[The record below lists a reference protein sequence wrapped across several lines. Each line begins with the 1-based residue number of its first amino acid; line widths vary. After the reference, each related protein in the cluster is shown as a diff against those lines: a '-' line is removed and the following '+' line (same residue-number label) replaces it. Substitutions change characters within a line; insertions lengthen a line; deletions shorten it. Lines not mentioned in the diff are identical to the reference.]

1 MEELKHKHNEC
12 DCEECRPENS
22 GLTCGCSACK
32 HKHGAEDGE
41 EGFWREHGFDLIK
54 IIVSS
59 LLLLSTIVFKC
70 GGTVKL
76 VLCIIAYI
84 ISAYE
89 IFINCIKGIANK
101 NFLDENTLM
110 FIASVTAF
118 CLGNYS
124 EGVFIVVLYALG
136 ELLEDVATDNSRKKI
151 AGLSELKSVTARV
164 ITKTGFADVS
174 PASVEAGTLI
184 EVRKGDRVP
193 IDGILVGASAEFDMK
208 AITGESK
215 PYVIEDGQ
223 TVYSGAI
230 NTGNS
235 VVIKTTKLYKDSTVE
250 KIISMVEGANA
261 QKAKSQK
268 FITSFAKVYTPIV
281 VLAALVVAFIPPL
294 FDGMNFTF
302 WIYKALSF
310 LVVSCPCALVISVP
324 LAFFTGIGNMAKNG
338 VLVKGSNYI
347 DALAGVKT
355 TAFDKTGTLTKGEFG
370 VESVKTFSDMSE
382 EEVIAFAAALESKS
396 THPISKAICA
406 RNGEESVLKAENV
419 KEISGKGI
427 AGTVKGRKI
436 LVGNAKLM
444 ADNGIEIGNDNYYG
458 TVIYVAAD
466 GKLAGKIYIC
476 DSIKEEAR
484 ETIELLKN
492 AGVNETVMFSGDNAT
507 VCEKVGNQIKIDRIY
522 SELLPEQKA
531 EKLKELKQKN
541 NGKILF
547 AGDGINDAP
556 SLALADVGVAMGA
569 LGSEIA
575 VESADVVIMDDDIKK
590 IPYAIKKSKTIRRKV
605 IENIAGSLAIKAI
618 IMLLTLTTGVPVWMA
633 MFGDVGVMLLAVLN
647 SLTIR

>member
-32 HKHGAEDGE
+32 HKHGAKDGK
-41 EGFWREHGFDLIK
+41 EGFLNEHGFDLIK

-70 GGTVKL
+70 DDTVKV
-76 VLCIIAYI
+76 VLCIIAYF

-174 PASVEAGTLI
+174 PASVEVGTLI

-294 FDGMNFTF
+294 FDGMNFSF

-406 RNGEESVLKAENV
+406 RNGGESVLKAENV

-444 ADNGIEIGNDNYYG
+444 VDNDIEIDNDNYYG

-531 EKLKELKQKN
+531 EKLNELKQKN
-541 NGKILF
+541 NGKVLF

-618 IMLLTLTTGVPVWMA
+618 IMLLTLTTGVPVWLA

>member
-1 MEELKHKHNEC
+1 MEELKHKHDEC
-12 DCEECRPENS
+12 DCEECRQENS

-32 HKHGAEDGE
+32 HKHDTKDEK
-41 EGFWREHGFDLIK
+41 EGFLNEHGFDLIK

-76 VLCIIAYI
+76 VLCIIAYVF
-84 ISAYE
+84 SAYE

-151 AGLSELKSVTARV
+151 AGLSALKSVTARV

-174 PASVEAGTLI
+174 PASVEVGTLI

-294 FDGMNFTF
+294 FDGMNFSF

-370 VESVKTFSDMSE
+370 VESIKTFSDMSE

-444 ADNGIEIGNDNYYG
+444 ADNGIEIDNDNYYG

-466 GKLAGKIYIC
+466 GKFAGKIYIC

-541 NGKILF
+541 SGKVLF

>member
-1 MEELKHKHNEC
+1 MEELKHKHDEC

-32 HKHGAEDGE
+32 HKHDAKDGK
-41 EGFWREHGFDLIK
+41 EGFLNEHGFDLIK

-59 LLLLSTIVFKC
+59 LLLISTIVFKC
-70 GGTVKL
+70 GDTVKV
-76 VLCIIAYI
+76 VLCIIAYV

-174 PASVEAGTLI
+174 PASVEVGTLI

-294 FDGMNFTF
+294 FDGMNFSF

-382 EEVIAFAAALESKS
+382 EEIIAFAAALESKS

-444 ADNGIEIGNDNYYG
+444 ADNGIEIDNDNYYG

-466 GKLAGKIYIC
+466 GKFAGKIYIC

-531 EKLKELKQKN
+531 EKLNELKQKN
-541 NGKILF
+541 NGKVLF

-618 IMLLTLTTGVPVWMA
+618 IMLLTLTTGVPVWLA

>member
-32 HKHGAEDGE
+32 HKHGAEDGK
-41 EGFWREHGFDLIK
+41 EGFLNEHGFDLIK

-70 GGTVKL
+70 GNTVKL
-76 VLCIIAYI
+76 VLCVIAYV

-118 CLGNYS
+118 CLGEYR

-427 AGTVKGRKI
+427 AGMVKGRKI
-436 LVGNAKLM
+436 LVGNARLM
-444 ADNGIEIGNDNYYG
+444 ADNGIEIGNENYYG

-466 GKLAGKIYIC
+466 GKFAGKIFIC

-541 NGKILF
+541 SGKVLF

>member
-32 HKHGAEDGE
+32 HKHGAEDGK
-41 EGFWREHGFDLIK
+41 EGFLNEHGFDLIK

-59 LLLLSTIVFKC
+59 LLLLSTIVFKYAD
-70 GGTVKL
+70 TVKL
-76 VLCIIAYI
+76 VLCIIAYV

-174 PASVEAGTLI
+174 PASVEVGTLI

-193 IDGILVGASAEFDMK
+193 IDGILLGASAEFDMK

-281 VLAALVVAFIPPL
+281 VLAALIVAFIPPL

-444 ADNGIEIGNDNYYG
+444 ADNGIEIGNENYYG

-466 GKLAGKIYIC
+466 GKFEGKIFIC
-476 DSIKEEAR
+476 DTVKEEAR

-541 NGKILF
+541 NGKVLF

>member
-32 HKHGAEDGE
+32 HKHDTKDEK
-41 EGFWREHGFDLIK
+41 EGFLNEHGFDLIK

-76 VLCIIAYI
+76 VLCIIAYVF
-84 ISAYE
+84 SAYE

-118 CLGNYS
+118 CLGNYL

-174 PASVEAGTLI
+174 PASVEVGTLI

-223 TVYSGAI
+223 TIYSGAI

-294 FDGMNFTF
+294 FDGMNFSF

-444 ADNGIEIGNDNYYG
+444 ADNGIEIGNENYYG

-466 GKLAGKIYIC
+466 GKFAGKIFIC
-476 DSIKEEAR
+476 DTVKKEAR

-541 NGKILF
+541 NGKVLF

-605 IENIAGSLAIKAI
+605 IENIAGSLVIKAI

-633 MFGDVGVMLLAVLN
+633 MFGDVGIMLLAVLN

>member
-1 MEELKHKHNEC
+1 
-12 DCEECRPENS
+12 
-22 GLTCGCSACK
+22 
-32 HKHGAEDGE
+32 
-41 EGFWREHGFDLIK
+41 
-54 IIVSS
+54 
-59 LLLLSTIVFKC
+59 
-70 GGTVKL
+70 
-76 VLCIIAYI
+76 
-84 ISAYE
+84 
-89 IFINCIKGIANK
+89 
-101 NFLDENTLM
+101 
-110 FIASVTAF
+110 
-118 CLGNYS
+118 
-124 EGVFIVVLYALG
+124 
-136 ELLEDVATDNSRKKI
+136 
-151 AGLSELKSVTARV
+151 
-164 ITKTGFADVS
+164 
-174 PASVEAGTLI
+174 
-184 EVRKGDRVP
+184 
-193 IDGILVGASAEFDMK
+193 
-208 AITGESK
+208 
-215 PYVIEDGQ
+215 
-223 TVYSGAI
+223 
-230 NTGNS
+230 
-235 VVIKTTKLYKDSTVE
+235 
-250 KIISMVEGANA
+250 
-261 QKAKSQK
+261 
-268 FITSFAKVYTPIV
+268 
-281 VLAALVVAFIPPL
+281 
-294 FDGMNFTF
+294 
-302 WIYKALSF
+302 
-310 LVVSCPCALVISVP
+310 
-324 LAFFTGIGNMAKNG
+324 MAKNG

-355 TAFDKTGTLTKGEFG
+355 AAFDKTGTLTKGEFG

-427 AGTVKGRKI
+427 AGTVNGKNI

-444 ADNGIEIGNDNYYG
+444 ADNGIEIGNENYYG

-466 GKLAGKIYIC
+466 GKFAGKIFIC

-531 EKLKELKQKN
+531 EKLKELKRKN
-541 NGKILF
+541 NGKVLF

>member
-32 HKHGAEDGE
+32 HKHGAEDGK
-41 EGFWREHGFDLIK
+41 EGFLNEHGFDLIK

-59 LLLLSTIVFKC
+59 LLLLSTIVFKYAD
-70 GGTVKL
+70 TVKL
-76 VLCIIAYI
+76 VLCIIAYV

-174 PASVEAGTLI
+174 PASVEVGTLI

-281 VLAALVVAFIPPL
+281 VLAALIVAFIPPL

-444 ADNGIEIGNDNYYG
+444 ADNGIEIGNENYYG

-466 GKLAGKIYIC
+466 GKFEGKIFIC
-476 DSIKEEAR
+476 DTVKEEAR

-541 NGKILF
+541 NGKVLF

>member
-12 DCEECRPENS
+12 DCEECRSENS

-32 HKHGAEDGE
+32 HKHGAEDGK
-41 EGFWREHGFDLIK
+41 EGFLNEHGFDLIK

-70 GGTVKL
+70 VDIVKL
-76 VLCIIAYI
+76 VLCIIAYV

-174 PASVEAGTLI
+174 PASVEVGTLI

-281 VLAALVVAFIPPL
+281 VLAALIVAFIPPL

-427 AGTVKGRKI
+427 AGTVNGKNI

-444 ADNGIEIGNDNYYG
+444 ADNGIEIGNENYYG

-466 GKLAGKIYIC
+466 GKFAGKIFIC
-476 DSIKEEAR
+476 DTVKEEAR

-541 NGKILF
+541 NGKVLF

-618 IMLLTLTTGVPVWMA
+618 IMLMTLTTGVPVWMA

>member
-1 MEELKHKHNEC
+1 MEDHKHKHDEC
-12 DCEECRPENS
+12 DCEECRAADD

-32 HKHGAEDGE
+32 HKHDAGDER
-41 EGFWREHGFDLIK
+41 EGFWNEHGFDLIK

-70 GGTVKL
+70 SGTVKL
-76 VLCIIAYI
+76 VLCIIAYV

-89 IFINCIKGIANK
+89 IFINCIKGILRK
-101 NFLDENTLM
+101 EFLDENTLM

-174 PASVEAGTLI
+174 PANVEVGTLL

-193 IDGILVGASAEFDMK
+193 IDGVLVGASAEFDMK

-235 VVIKTTKLYKDSTVE
+235 VVIRTTKLYKDSTVE
-250 KIISMVEGANA
+250 KIISMVEGANV

-268 FITSFAKVYTPIV
+268 FITSFAKAYTPIV
-281 VLAALVVAFIPPL
+281 VLVALIVAFIPPL
-294 FDGMNFTF
+294 FNGMNFTF

-347 DALAGVKT
+347 DALAGVKI
-355 TAFDKTGTLTKGEFG
+355 TAFDKTGTLTKGEFS
-370 VESVKTFSDMSE
+370 VESVKTFSDMTD
-382 EEVIAFAAALESKS
+382 EEVISFATALESKS
-396 THPISKAICA
+396 SHPISKAICA
-406 RNGEESVLKAENV
+406 RNGDKPVLEAENV

-427 AGTVKGRKI
+427 SGNVSGKNI

-444 ADNGIEIGNDNYYG
+444 ADNGIEIGGESYYG

-466 GKLAGKIYIC
+466 GKFAGKIYIC
-476 DSIKEEAR
+476 DTVKEEAR
-484 ETIELLKN
+484 ETIDLLKN
-492 AGVNETVMFSGDNAT
+492 VGVNETVMFSGDNAT
-507 VCEKVGNQIKIDRIY
+507 VCEKVGKQIKIDRIY
-522 SELLPEQKA
+522 SELLAEQKA
-531 EKLKELKQKN
+531 EKLKELKGKN
-541 NGKILF
+541 NGKVLF

-590 IPYAIKKSKTIRRKV
+590 IPYAIKKSKKVRRKV
-605 IENIAGSLAIKAI
+605 IENIVGSLAIKAI
-618 IMLLTLTTGVPVWMA
+618 IMLLTLTTGVPVWIA

-647 SLTIR
+647 SLTVR

>member
-1 MEELKHKHNEC
+1 MEEIKHKHNEC
-12 DCEECRPENS
+12 DCDECRPENS

-32 HKHGAEDGE
+32 HKHGAKDGK
-41 EGFWREHGFDLIK
+41 EGFLNEHGFDLIK

-70 GGTVKL
+70 GDTVKL
-76 VLCIIAYI
+76 VLCIIAYV

-281 VLAALVVAFIPPL
+281 VLAALIVAFIPPL

-427 AGTVKGRKI
+427 AGMVKGRKI
-436 LVGNAKLM
+436 LVGNARLM
-444 ADNGIEIGNDNYYG
+444 ADNGIEIGNENYYG

-466 GKLAGKIYIC
+466 GKFAGKIYIC

-531 EKLKELKQKN
+531 EKLKELKRKN
-541 NGKILF
+541 NGKVLF

>member
-12 DCEECRPENS
+12 DCEECRQENS

-32 HKHGAEDGE
+32 HKHGAEEGK
-41 EGFWREHGFDLIK
+41 EGFLNEHGFDLFK
-54 IIVSS
+54 IIFSS

-70 GGTVKL
+70 NDTVKL
-76 VLCIIAYI
+76 VLCIIAYV
-84 ISAYE
+84 ISVYE

-164 ITKTGFADVS
+164 VTKTGFADVS
-174 PASVEAGTLI
+174 PASVEVGTLI

-281 VLAALVVAFIPPL
+281 VLAALIVAFIPPL
-294 FDGMNFTF
+294 FDGMNFSF

-466 GKLAGKIYIC
+466 GKFAGKIYIC

-541 NGKILF
+541 NGKVLF

-605 IENIAGSLAIKAI
+605 IENIAGSLVIKAI

>member
-32 HKHGAEDGE
+32 HKHGAKDGK
-41 EGFWREHGFDLIK
+41 EGFLNEHGFDLFK
-54 IIVSS
+54 IIFSS

-76 VLCIIAYI
+76 VLCIIAYVF
-84 ISAYE
+84 SAYE

-164 ITKTGFADVS
+164 VTKTGFADVS
-174 PASVEAGTLI
+174 PASVEVGTLI

-294 FDGMNFTF
+294 FDGMNFSF

-444 ADNGIEIGNDNYYG
+444 ADNGIEIGNENYYG

-466 GKLAGKIYIC
+466 GKFAGKIFIC
-476 DSIKEEAR
+476 DTVKKEAR

-531 EKLKELKQKN
+531 EKLNELKQKN
-541 NGKILF
+541 NGKVLF